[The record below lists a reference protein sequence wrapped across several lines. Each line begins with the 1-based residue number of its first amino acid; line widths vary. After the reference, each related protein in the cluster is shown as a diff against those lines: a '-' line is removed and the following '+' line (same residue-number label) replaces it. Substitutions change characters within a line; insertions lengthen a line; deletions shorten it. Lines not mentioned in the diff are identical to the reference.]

1 MRVSSS
7 AARFLVVA
15 DDPLVASTIGA
26 MLRSIVASPAAT
38 DVVDTAARAVEALE
52 REVRYSAIVL
62 DVDLP
67 DGNGLETVRNLRAV
81 DAVPVIVLTSHD
93 RNEIWGA
100 AADAGAAA
108 VLPKSAL
115 TADRLAA
122 VLTFA
127 REKTIGR
134 QIADIVGRSAVTL
147 LGRNE
152 LVAHEGLLEELRAE
166 LGVDAL
172 RLTISPTTEVD
183 DGLAVV
189 VSAGGTERH
198 PVRLDLD
205 RRSNS
210 YSARLE
216 VECETMRHLHHV
228 QGSLS
233 TACGLVLAGYE
244 LEQSRRALEA
254 NESRYRALA
263 DHSPDPVLTIDGEG
277 RVCLANP
284 AFLAASGLTEALG
297 HTLEDLAEHTDL
309 ARVALRVD
317 GVARRMGREHT
328 IDDEPC
334 ARADGTPRF
343 YSVRAV
349 PEAVPGSP
357 SRVHVI
363 FTDTTRRVEEEHRL
377 GALALTDPLTGLAN
391 RRLALDRLQHALD
404 GTDRSTGLV
413 VAAMLDMD
421 FFKNINDLLGHQA
434 GDRCLKA
441 FAQRLSQVV
450 RAGDTVARLG
460 GDEFLV
466 ILRGVASEDDLEPI
480 LQRLHAAVCGPVSL
494 TGREIELRAS
504 LGYAVADR
512 SDLTAEEVL
521 GRADRALYDVKR
533 RGRGDV
539 ARYDGAGPL
548 FGSTAELTRQLR
560 NAFDE
565 EQFLLRYQP
574 IVHLDGRMSSAEALI
589 RWDHPELGER
599 PPADFIGEVIDGP
612 LATPLARWVITTALE
627 QLAEWRR
634 SGLVGVD
641 FTMHVNIAPQQL
653 PDVSLVQH
661 VISELERIG
670 IEPACLVL
678 EVTEQAL
685 FELDHASSNLKR
697 LEEAGVQ
704 MYLDDF
710 GTGASSLSH
719 LRSSILDGL
728 KIDRSFLVDLE
739 EGGRDTAIVEGL
751 IALAASTHLDLIAEG
766 IERTSQRDWFAPH
779 PTARLQGYLFGR
791 PERAEELERRF

>member
-1 MRVSSS
+1 MPSS
-7 AARFLVVA
+7 ASRVLVVE
-15 DDPLVASTIGA
+15 DDPLVASTIGV
-26 MLRSIVASPAAT
+26 MLRSIPSAPAAT

-81 DAVPVIVLTSHD
+81 EAVPVIVLTAHD
-93 RNEIWGA
+93 GNDIWGA

-115 TADRLAA
+115 TVDRLAA

-134 QIADIVGRSAVTL
+134 QIAEIVGRSAVTL
-147 LGRNE
+147 IGRNE
-152 LVAHEGLLEELRAE
+152 LAAHEALLDELRIE

-172 RLTISPTTEVD
+172 RLTITPLGVTP
-183 DGLAVV
+183 DGLAVIV
-189 VSAGGTERH
+189 ASGDPGQY
-198 PVRLDLD
+198 PVRLQLD
-205 RRSNS
+205 RSSDS

-216 VECETMRHLHHV
+216 VESEEMRHLNHL

-263 DHSPDPVLTIDGEG
+263 DHSPDPVLTIDGGGE
-277 RVCLANP
+277 VCLANP
-284 AFLAASGLTEALG
+284 AFLLASGVSEALG
-297 HTLEDLAEHTDL
+297 RTLDDLADETDL
-309 ARVALRVD
+309 AGLALRVD
-317 GVARRMGREHT
+317 GIARRTRREHT
-328 IDDEPC
+328 IDDELC
-334 ARADGTPRF
+334 ARGDGTPAF

-349 PEAVPGSP
+349 PETVPGSP
-357 SRVHVI
+357 ARVHVI
-363 FTDTTRRVEEEHRL
+363 FTETTRRVEEEHRL
-377 GALALTDPLTGLAN
+377 GELALTDPLTGLAN
-391 RRLALDRLQHALD
+391 RRLALDRLQHALN
-404 GTDRSTGLV
+404 GAGRRSGLV

-421 FFKNINDLLGHQA
+421 YFKNINDLLGHQA

-441 FAQRLSQVV
+441 FAQRLGQVV
-450 RAGDTVARLG
+450 RSGDTVARLG

-466 ILRGVASEDDLEPI
+466 ILEGISSEADLDPI
-480 LQRLHAAVCGPVSL
+480 LSRLHAAVCGPVSL

-548 FGSTAELTRQLR
+548 FGSTGELTRQLR
-560 NAFDE
+560 TAFDE
-565 EQFLLRYQP
+565 QQFFLRYQP
-574 IVHLDGRMSSAEALI
+574 IVDIEGRMDSAEALI

-599 PPADFIGEVIDGP
+599 SPVDFIDAILDGP
-612 LATPLARWVITTALE
+612 LATPLARWVITAALE
-627 QLAEWRR
+627 QLAAWRAAA
-634 SGLVGVD
+634 LVGPE
-641 FTMHVNIAPQQL
+641 FTMHVNVAPQQL
-653 PDVSLVQH
+653 PDLGLVQH
-661 VISELERIG
+661 VISELDRTG

-685 FELDHASSNLKR
+685 FELDHAASNLKR

-728 KIDRSFLVDLE
+728 KIDRSFLTELE
-739 EGGRDTAIVEGL
+739 DGGRDTAIVEGL
-751 IALAASTHLDLIAEG
+751 IALAAGTGLDLIAEG
-766 IERTSQRDWFAPH
+766 VERTTQRDWFAPH
-779 PTARLQGYLFGR
+779 TTARLQGYLFGR
-791 PERAEELERRF
+791 PERPEELVRRF